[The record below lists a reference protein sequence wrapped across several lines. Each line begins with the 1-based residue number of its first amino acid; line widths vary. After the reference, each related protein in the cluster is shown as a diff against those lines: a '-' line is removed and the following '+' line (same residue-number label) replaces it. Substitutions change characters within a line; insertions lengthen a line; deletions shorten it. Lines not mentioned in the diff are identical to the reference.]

1 MNEYLTIYEVA
12 RLWGVSY
19 RAVLGLVHQGK
30 LQAFKAG
37 KEWRI
42 SKAALLDY
50 ESKPVTPDRSHR
62 TANLK
67 IV

>member
-1 MNEYLTIYEVA
+1 MDTYYGPQDVA
-12 RLWGVSY
+12 KLWGVSY
-19 RAVLGLVHQGK
+19 RAVLGLINRGK

-42 SKAALLDY
+42 SASALRDY
-50 ESKPVTPDRSHR
+50 ETRPITKAVKSTD
-62 TANLK
+62 LK

>member
-1 MNEYLTIYEVA
+1 MDYYTIHEVA
-12 RLWGVSY
+12 KLWGVGY
-19 RAVLGLVHQGK
+19 RTVLKMIHQGK

-37 KEWRI
+37 KEWRV
-42 SKAALLDY
+42 SKAALLEY
-50 ESKPVTPDRSHR
+50 ESKPITPDRSHR